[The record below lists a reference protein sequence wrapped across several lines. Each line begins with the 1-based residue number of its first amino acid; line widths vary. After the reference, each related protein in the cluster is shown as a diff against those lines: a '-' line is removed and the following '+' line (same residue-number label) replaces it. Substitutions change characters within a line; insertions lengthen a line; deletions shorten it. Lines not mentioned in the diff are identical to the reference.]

1 MEVGQGQNT
10 KRGYFATRKCEK
22 PSISS
27 KCMFLLGLRAGGLW
41 RCTPMSHTHLSN
53 AAKVGDLISKVKID
67 STSKSWHTCA
77 AQKVNGLKRA
87 HNDRKQHHRK
97 ADLRLR

>member
-1 MEVGQGQNT
+1 MEVVQGQNT

-67 STSKSWHTCA
+67 STSKSWHTRRVYCA
-77 AQKVNGLKRA
+77 GTTHAR
-87 HNDRKQHHRK
+87 
-97 ADLRLR
+97 RLSCRPTAKCCACDF